1 MAVIYDGQGQGGIVI
16 LISERHTDLRCSE
29 ISRPSEVYWLYHWC
43 STCTGCDRW
52 RRHTDLD
59 AKLRNKIVGHLRLVV
74 MWPAQPEC
82 Q

>member
-1 MAVIYDGQGQGGIVI
+1 MI

-43 STCTGCDRW
+43 SACMGCDRW

-59 AKLRNKIVGHLRLVV
+59 AKLHNKIVGHLR
-74 MWPAQPEC
+74 PAQPPHHYSATRNL
-82 Q
+82 QLPD